1 MLHEL
6 VMRAWTDLLGRL
18 YGPLHFRFV
27 VQPAMAILLALRAG
41 LRDARAGTPPFLH
54 DVLSHPERRRAR
66 LREAWKDVRTV
77 FVVAVVIDL
86 VYQLRVHHTVYPGE
100 TVLTAAILAFAPYGA
115 VRGIVT
121 RIARRIP
128 RRAPST

>member
-1 MLHEL
+1 MLHEI
-6 VMRAWTDLLGRL
+6 VTRAWTDFLGRL
-18 YGPLHFRFV
+18 DGPLHFRFI

-41 LRDARAGTPPFLH
+41 VRDAHAGTPPFLH

-77 FVVAVVIDL
+77 FLVAIAIDL
-86 VYQLRVHHTVYPGE
+86 VYQLRVHRTIYPGE
-100 TVLTAAILAFAPYGA
+100 TLLTAAILAFVPYGA

-121 RIARRIP
+121 RIARRVP
-128 RRAPST
+128 RRART